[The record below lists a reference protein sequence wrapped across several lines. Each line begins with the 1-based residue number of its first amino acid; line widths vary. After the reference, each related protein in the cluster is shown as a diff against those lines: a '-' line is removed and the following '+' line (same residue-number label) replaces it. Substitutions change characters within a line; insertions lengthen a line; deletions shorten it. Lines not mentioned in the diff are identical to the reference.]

1 MPGWKTRVAVSLIHD
16 RPFSPKRFVCEP
28 GAYSFALE
36 DYSISS
42 VSFPLRRESNVD
54 CFFTNFRITLLL
66 RFQFGS
72 CLVRIPF
79 RCMFAYLSAHQ
90 SSSSCREPTS
100 QTGSLFRA
108 RNGMCFFYQFYL
120 GNEEHIFF
128 CLGEYSDLFVFFVGN
143 TAAPVRIPG
152 FPAALIYIYE
162 YPWMSMDHS

>member
-1 MPGWKTRVAVSLIHD
+1 MV
-16 RPFSPKRFVCEP
+16 
-28 GAYSFALE
+28 
-36 DYSISS
+36 
-42 VSFPLRRESNVD
+42 
-54 CFFTNFRITLLL
+54 FFNTIFGITLLL

-90 SSSSCREPTS
+90 SSSSSREPSS

-120 GNEEHIFF
+120 GNEEHNFF
-128 CLGEYSDLFVFFVGN
+128 CLGEYSDSFVFFVGS

-152 FPAALIYIYE
+152 FPAVLIYIYM
-162 YPWMSMDHS
+162 YIYMYIYIWPYMRTRSWGYCNVSSVCFFCCCVVAARCVCKNNTTTYLHRIARRHTIT